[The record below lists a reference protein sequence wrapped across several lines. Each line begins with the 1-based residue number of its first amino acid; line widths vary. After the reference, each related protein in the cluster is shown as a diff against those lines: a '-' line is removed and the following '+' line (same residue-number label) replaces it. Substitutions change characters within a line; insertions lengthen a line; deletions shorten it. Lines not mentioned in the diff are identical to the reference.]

1 MVDIPIERTARSPN
15 DTFPET
21 RERSHVSFR
30 ELTVAGGE
38 VTDTAITSTREG
50 AGDRVLT
57 IRLDRPRYRNA
68 QSRALLRDLDAAFTA
83 GAGDPEVKVIVLASS
98 SGDFSSGHDL
108 RTTEELADTAS
119 PVMPEGLGPREDWS
133 WRHWTEPLQRW
144 RRIPKPTIAAIGG
157 NCLWGGWS
165 LASAMDLRVCSSDV
179 VILPHLSEYFA
190 LPWIVSVPVAKEI
203 LFRNRVITA
212 DEALAYRLV
221 TTVCADDE
229 DLAAMVLSIAEE
241 IAEVPPEFL
250 RAIKAT
256 LNGIEDMQ
264 GFDASL
270 ALANSQHLMS
280 EWAHT
285 SPAAQGLA
293 GTAETTN
300 LVAQAIAK
308 HRTATR

>member
-1 MVDIPIERTARSPN
+1 M
-15 DTFPET
+15 
-21 RERSHVSFR
+21 
-30 ELTVAGGE
+30 
-38 VTDTAITSTREG
+38 TDAAITSTREG
-50 AGDRVLT
+50 TDGRVLT

-83 GAGDPEVKVIVLASS
+83 GAQDPSVKVIVLASS

-108 RTTEELADTAS
+108 RTGEELADTAS
-119 PVMPEGLGPREDWS
+119 PVMPPELGPREDWA

-165 LASAMDLRVCSSDV
+165 LASAMDVRVCSANV

-190 LPWIVSVPVAKEI
+190 LPWIVSVPVAKDI

-212 DEALAYRLV
+212 SQALAYGMV
-221 TTVCADDE
+221 TTVCDDDE
-229 DLAAMVLSIAEE
+229 DLDARALAIAEE

-250 RAIKAT
+250 RAIKTT
-256 LNGIEDMQ
+256 LNGIEDMR

-285 SPAAQGLA
+285 DPTAQGVA
-293 GTAETTN
+293 GTTETTN

-308 HRTATR
+308 HRAAQS